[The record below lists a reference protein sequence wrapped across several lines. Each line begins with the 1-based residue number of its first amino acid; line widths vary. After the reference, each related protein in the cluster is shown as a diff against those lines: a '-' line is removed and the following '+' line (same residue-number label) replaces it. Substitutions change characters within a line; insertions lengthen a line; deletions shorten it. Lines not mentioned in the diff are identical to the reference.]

1 MMFAAHEDSAIS
13 RATQF
18 AGDLLGAAVVIVC
31 IPFAILAIGTPI
43 ALVLRVLLWLTGQ
56 L

>member
-1 MMFAAHEDSAIS
+1 MTFAAHDDSAIS

-18 AGDLLGAAVVIVC
+18 AGDLLGAAAVIAS
-31 IPFAILAIGTPI
+31 IPLAILVIGIPV
-43 ALVLRVLLWLTGQ
+43 ALVVRLLLWLTGQ